1 MEPQLDHF
9 FSELFKI
16 YLIGT
21 QRAIP
26 SIERL
31 FSGFSQKKASM
42 ADIFLQ
48 KLWYFRVE
56 RQVDYV

>member
-16 YLIGT
+16 YLVGT

-42 ADIFLQ
+42 DDIFFAEL
-48 KLWYFRVE
+48 
-56 RQVDYV
+56 